1 MNASPLSPPLTP
13 ISGWVNPPPCLHEC
27 CNFTCLV
34 SYHLDF
40 HQLDLGSL
48 TGLQNC
54 WHPAPRFIVSCE
66 WLVNDV
72 TSQSTTRGCT
82 EWSAVTHRSTNCA
95 RCCLTSVIWREP
107 LSLLCHAL
115 GLYSCWWTWQ
125 AKNLLLCSKYL
136 ILKYLICFCYHTD
149 SGTVREILHTLCIM
163 YCKQWILA
171 FYLHTVVIHKYES

>member
-107 LSLLCHAL
+107 LSLLCHATTCDVFANHPTGEYFFYIAIL
-115 GLYSCWWTWQ
+115 SYSPDQNFMETPYH
-125 AKNLLLCSKYL
+125 NPYHYSK
-136 ILKYLICFCYHTD
+136 ILEKWFFHL
-149 SGTVREILHTLCIM
+149 M
-163 YCKQWILA
+163 
-171 FYLHTVVIHKYES
+171 